1 MENDRKTRV
10 AERKARRELRQ
21 QKRQERL
28 DKHNMAMIKAKKI
41 WIVFAAFCFTVGFI
55 LFLAGLAFNFST
67 LKFYFVGISFFSYL
81 TWSVCCII
89 AGIFDMLVRWNDWH
103 FGSGD
108 EIVAL
113 IVGIFYLLVGPLYLV
128 CRIIKN
134 FKWLHDAEEAGYEVR
149 KNR

>member
-1 MENDRKTRV
+1 METDRKTRA

-21 QKRQERL
+21 QKRQERI

-55 LFLAGLAFNFST
+55 LFLAGLAFNFSN

-89 AGIFDMLVRWNDWH
+89 AGIFDIIYRFNEWGLNT
-103 FGSGD
+103 FGD
-108 EIVAL
+108 FATIIV
-113 IVGIFYLLVGPLYLV
+113 IVFYLLFGPLYLV

-149 KNR
+149 KKR